1 MIPNQFAPQSAAP
14 KITSNPEPVATNTA
28 QTPDGVSSLLASC
41 ARLSV
46 VGLAFL
52 LPIFFLPGLWG
63 TLGFQKSFLA
73 LICVA
78 LVVIVGSLLALR
90 TREVTTIL
98 PIPIAVF
105 IGFLAVAV
113 TSAVTS
119 VDTLA
124 ALRGSVFEVQTVA
137 FMVLLLGV
145 MCVPLVLQHSTRYM
159 FFTCAALG
167 LGLGLLLLYASVRL
181 FAGPI
186 LPFGSFVGVTQSPAG
201 NFNDLALLAGL
212 TVVLGVITLLQLKL
226 RPVVQGLLAAVIV
239 LALLI
244 MAVVNFLYVWIV
256 VGFFGLIVLLYV
268 LSFEHL
274 FSDAATKIATQSR
287 SVVLAVA
294 ALICVSSAV
303 FIIAGNYTGQWF
315 ADQFDVAYLEVRPSV
330 SANIDIARGVYTDGQ
345 MLLGVG
351 PNQYESAWREHKDS
365 AINETLFWNTD
376 FVAGSGYVPTLFV
389 TVGLLG
395 GLAFV
400 LFTLSYLWLGIRT
413 LLRPS
418 PPNSFWYFAS
428 LVTFTGSVFL
438 WGMSYVYVPSATVL
452 LLAALLTGLT
462 FASLA
467 DLQPTLRKTVPL
479 VVNHK
484 RGFVVMAVV
493 ILCITGAVFVLFS
506 AGEQYVAQS
515 SFNQAQRASTDV
527 AAIDQAAMRSFA
539 LYPDDQFLGVRAQVA
554 LLEMNRLLAVVE
566 PVEADQQ
573 RFVAAAQQAL
583 LFTNAAIAS
592 SPHNPTYQALLATI
606 FNNYAV
612 VGVDGALER
621 SQTALAEASALDPKN
636 PLYALMGAQMA
647 VARGDAEAARSA
659 VTQALQQRRNFTEAL
674 FLLTQID
681 IAAGDVPA
689 AIATT
694 RTIITL
700 EPQNPA
706 RYYQLG
712 ILYAAAE
719 QPSDA
724 LAAYQDALTLD
735 PGFANARYLRALL
748 LVDLQQIESALQ
760 DLRLVAQTN
769 ADNEQLISLIAAL
782 ESGEVPSVPTVSS
795 ELVDELSQPSEGAP
809 VTSDTDLITPLNT
822 VPSQTVEPAVEPTP
836 AEPTDAVPASDGDG
850 AQESPVQ

>member
-1 MIPNQFAPQSAAP
+1 MIPNQFAPQSTAP
-14 KITSNPEPVATNTA
+14 RVVSNPEPVAINATPI
-28 QTPDGVSSLLASC
+28 PDGVSGFLANC

-105 IGFLAVAV
+105 MGFLGVAV

-145 MCVPLVLQHSTRYM
+145 MSVPLVLQHSKRFM
-159 FFTCAALG
+159 FFACAALG

-181 FAGPI
+181 FVGPI
-186 LPFGSFVGVTQSPAG
+186 LPFGSFASVTQSPAG

-212 TVVLGVITLLQLKL
+212 AVVLGVITLLQLKL

-244 MAVVNFLYVWIV
+244 MAAVNFLYVWIV

-274 FSDAATKIATQSR
+274 FSDASTKIATQSR

-294 ALICVSSAV
+294 TLICVCSAI

-315 ADQFDVAYLEVRPSV
+315 AEQFDVEYLEVRPSV

-400 LFTLSYLWLGIRT
+400 LFTLSYLWLGVRT

-418 PPNSFWYFAS
+418 APNSFWYFAS

-438 WGMSYVYVPSATVL
+438 WGMSYVYVPGATVL

-479 VVNHK
+479 VTNHK
-484 RGFVVMAVV
+484 RGFIVMAVV
-493 ILCITGAVFVLFS
+493 ILCITGGVFVLFS
-506 AGEQYVAQS
+506 TGEQYVAQS
-515 SFNQAQRASTDV
+515 SFNKSQLVSTDV

-539 LYPDDQFLGVRAQVA
+539 MYPDDQFLGVRAQVA
-554 LLEMNRLLAVVE
+554 LFEMNRLLAVAE

-573 RFVAAAQQAL
+573 RFVVAAEQAL

-612 VGVDGALER
+612 VGVVGALER
-621 SQTALAEASALDPKN
+621 SQTALTEAAALDPKN
-636 PLYALMGAQMA
+636 PLYALMRARMAAQ
-647 VARGDAEAARSA
+647 RGDVEAARSA

-674 FLLTQID
+674 FLLTEID

-689 AIATT
+689 AIETT

-706 RYYQLG
+706 RHYQLG
-712 ILYAAAE
+712 ILYTAAE
-719 QPSDA
+719 QPSEA
-724 LAAYQDALTLD
+724 LAAYQVALTLD

-769 ADNEQLISLIAAL
+769 TDNEQLISLIAAL
-782 ESGEVPSVPTVSS
+782 ESGEIPSVPTVSG
-795 ELVDELSQPSEGAP
+795 ELVDELSQPRDGAT
-809 VTSDTDLITPLNT
+809 VNSDTDLVTPLNT
-822 VPSQTVEPAVEPTP
+822 VPSQTVEPVVELTP
-836 AEPTDAVPASDGDG
+836 VESVDAVPVSDGDE
-850 AQESPVQ
+850 AQESPAQ